1 MSIFNFIASDRPMP
15 EVENPY
21 IQTFSVNEALEKGI
35 EVPEVLLEKADLDR
49 DKKIMLTFDSEE
61 HMGEL
66 EIFVVSSFH
75 EAERYTKKAY
85 ISEIQWRYTKERGK
99 QLKEYIHQLLEDTN
113 EVELWRTW
121 YDDQAEPIIYRLR
134 ESELRLQHIEQVFKN
149 KGFERPEGIVIQKD
163 K

>member
-1 MSIFNFIASDRPMP
+1 MSIFSFIASDRPIP

-21 IQTFSVNEALEKGI
+21 FQAFSVNEAFEKGI
-35 EVPEVLLEKADLDR
+35 QVPEVLLKKADLDR
-49 DKKIMLTFDSEE
+49 NEKVIFILDSEE
-61 HMGEL
+61 HLEEI
-66 EIFVVSSFH
+66 EIFAVRSSH

-99 QLKEYIHQLLEDTN
+99 QLKEYIHKLLEDTN

-121 YDDQAEPIIYRLR
+121 YDDQAEPIIYRLY
-134 ESELRLQHIEQVFKN
+134 ESELRLQHIEKVFKD
-149 KGFERPEGIVIQKD
+149 KGFERPEGIIIEKD